1 LLQCHKLVTRW
12 RLQPVKFALCDAL
25 HIHLIEHGLN
35 APVKSGSWEALLLRS
50 YDKFS
55 EAERRLIMKWQ
66 LRFAAFYSAA
76 FLVLVVF
83 VITNHEISRWV
94 AGATQAEM
102 GSSIVDPT
110 VDPTRVARNANK
122 PPIVETKKSF

>member
-1 LLQCHKLVTRW
+1 M
-12 RLQPVKFALCDAL
+12 
-25 HIHLIEHGLN
+25 
-35 APVKSGSWEALLLRS
+35 LRS

-66 LRFAAFYSAA
+66 LRFAAFYGAA

-83 VITNHEISRWV
+83 VITNHEISRWA

-110 VDPTRVARNANK
+110 VDPARVARNANK